1 MIRTIAVFGLVAL
14 AACTHP
20 GPAHYGGL
28 SEVGISLVAEKTGC
42 PVNDV
47 RIADRAEVGFSK
59 LQWTATCASTGQAH
73 TCTQERGVMQCLPR

>member
-1 MIRTIAVFGLVAL
+1 MFKTVAVFGLVAL

-28 SEVGISLVAEKTGC
+28 SETGMMIVAGRIGC

-47 RIADRAEVGFSK
+47 RISERTEIGFSK
-59 LQWTATCASTGQAH
+59 LEWMATCSSTGQAH
-73 TCTQERGVMQCLPR
+73 ACGQERGVMQCLPK

>member
-1 MIRTIAVFGLVAL
+1 MFKGFAVFGLVAL

-28 SEVGISLVAEKTGC
+28 SETGLLIVAGWIEC

-47 RIADRAEVGFSK
+47 RISDRVEIGFSK
-59 LQWTATCASTGQAH
+59 LQWTATCASTKQAYI
-73 TCTQERGVMQCLPR
+73 CTQERGVMQCLPR